1 MLYWIINFLKR
12 LILREIDLNNNTK
25 LILDGTDLDNKTKKK
40 KIGLLNLKKIKKLLK

>member
-25 LILDGTDLDNKTKKK
+25 LILGGTDLGNNTKKK